1 MLYFFSSQMFPLL
14 SFSSIALSAKIYN
27 ELLSVFTFFT
37 TNFRV
42 YLHFLQRSFFLSL
55 KNIRI
60 ITQKSPPDSFFA
72 CLATQKGSSADDP
85 RNKYYEILRRFY

>member
-60 ITQKSPPDSFFA
+60 ITQK
-72 CLATQKGSSADDP
+72 GSSADDP
-85 RNKYYEILRRFY
+85 RNKYYEVLRRFY

>member
-37 TNFRV
+37 AI
-42 YLHFLQRSFFLSL
+42 FLLVPQKYSDYNSKMLGNSKGIVRRRSPKQVL
-55 KNIRI
+55 
-60 ITQKSPPDSFFA
+60 
-72 CLATQKGSSADDP
+72 
-85 RNKYYEILRRFY
+85 

>member
-27 ELLSVFTFFT
+27 ELLSVFTF
-37 TNFRV
+37 
-42 YLHFLQRSFFLSL
+42 LQRSFFLSL

-60 ITQKSPPDSFFA
+60 ITQK
-72 CLATQKGSSADDP
+72 GSSADDP
-85 RNKYYEILRRFY
+85 RNKYYEVLRRFY

>member
-60 ITQKSPPDSFFA
+60 ITQK
-72 CLATQKGSSADDP
+72 GSSADDP
-85 RNKYYEILRRFY
+85 RHKYYEVLRRFY